1 MDFKGKTAF
10 VTGSTDGLGRGV
22 ARELGALGVN
32 VILHGRNEERGQ
44 ALVAEFIEKGFPT
57 PRFIRSD
64 LSSLAEVRKLAATII
79 ETTPS
84 LELFINNAGVGG
96 GLDGDPNCEVTA
108 EGHEL
113 RFGVNY
119 LACVL
124 LTELLLPLL
133 LKSAPARIIEVASA
147 GQDPIDLDN
156 LMPVEN
162 YDGPAAYRQSKLALI
177 MYTFEL
183 DRRLK
188 GTGVSVAAVH
198 PAAFMD
204 TTMVRLRGRPVQTSV
219 QEGIDLVMNAAVSER
234 FWNRGGVYF
243 DKMWPS
249 RAHIQAYDTRTR
261 QGLMDITWK
270 LLDLPPGGTAASAA

>member
-22 ARELGALGVN
+22 ARELGALGATL
-32 VILHGRNEERGQ
+32 ILHGRNEERGQ
-44 ALVAEFIEKGFPT
+44 ALVAEFVGKGYPT
-57 PRFIRSD
+57 PRFLKSD
-64 LSSLAEVRKLAATII
+64 LSSLAEVRKLAARII

-84 LELFINNAGVGG
+84 LEFLINNAGVGG
-96 GLDGDPNCEVTA
+96 GLDGDPNREVTA

-119 LACVL
+119 LSCVL

-133 LKSAPARIIEVASA
+133 LKSAPARIVHVASA

-156 LMPVEN
+156 LMPVEG
-162 YDGPAAYRQSKLALI
+162 YDGPAAYRQSKLAQI

-188 GTGVSVAAVH
+188 GTGVSAAAVH

-204 TTMVRLRGRPVQTSV
+204 TNMVKLRGMPVKTSV
-219 QEGIDLVMNAAVSER
+219 QEGVNSVMNAAVSER
-234 FWNRGGVYF
+234 FWNKGGIYF

-249 RAHIQAYDTRTR
+249 RANLQAYDPATRR
-261 QGLMDITWK
+261 RLMDITWT
-270 LLDLPPGGTAASAA
+270 LLDLPAQPAA